1 MASFQ
6 KELIGMPNDFHN
18 NSELSLET
26 NQHINMEIDLL
37 LEAVYRLSGFD
48 FRQYNRSSIS
58 RRIYNRMRISNIPTV
73 SRLLEKVI
81 HEEGFLEQ
89 LLNDFSINVTE
100 MFRNPSFFKAFR
112 KEVIPYLRNYTE
124 IRIWHAGCATGE
136 EVYSMAILLQEE
148 GLLEKS
154 VIYATDMNEHV
165 LEKARQGAFPIQKM
179 QAYTKN
185 YMLAGGIDAFSEYY
199 STDYQ
204 YAYFHPSLLKNIIFA
219 QHNLVT
225 DQSFNEFHVIM
236 CRNVLIYF
244 SPGLQSQVHRLFYDS
259 LSPDGF
265 LCLGDKETLRC
276 EGINSKYKE
285 IVGNERIYQKLY

>member
-1 MASFQ
+1 MDRFPLQQ
-6 KELIGMPNDFHN
+6 KTQTDL
-18 NSELSLET
+18 
-26 NQHINMEIDLL
+26 EIDLL
-37 LEAVYRLSGFD
+37 LEAIYRLSGFD

-58 RRIYNRMRISNIPTV
+58 RRIDNRMRMNNIPTI
-73 SRLLEKVI
+73 SRVLEKVI
-81 HEEGFLEQ
+81 HEDRFLEQ

-112 KEVIPYLRNYTE
+112 QEVVPYLRDYPE

-148 GLLEKS
+148 GLMDKA
-154 VIYATDMNEHV
+154 VIYATDMNEQV
-165 LEKARQGAFPIQKM
+165 LEKAKRGVFPINKM

-185 YMLAGGIDAFSEYY
+185 YMLAGGIHAFSEYY
-199 STDYQ
+199 KTDNQ
-204 YAYFHPSLLKNIIFA
+204 YAYFQPSLLKNIIFA

-244 SPGLQSQVHRLFYDS
+244 SSELQNQVHYLFSES
-259 LSPDGF
+259 LSNNGF
-265 LCLGDKETLRC
+265 LCLGDKETIRF
-276 EGINSKYKE
+276 EDIIPKYKE
-285 IVGNERIYQKLY
+285 IVGNEKIYQKIK

>member
-1 MASFQ
+1 ME
-6 KELIGMPNDFHN
+6 KEFHN
-18 NSELSLET
+18 NLELNIENNKHT
-26 NQHINMEIDLL
+26 NMEIDLL
-37 LEAVYRLSGFD
+37 LEAIYRLSGFD
-48 FRQYNRSSIS
+48 FREYNRSSIS
-58 RRIYNRMRISNIPTV
+58 RRIYNRMRVSNIPTIT
-73 SRLLEKVI
+73 RLLEKVI
-81 HEEGFLEQ
+81 HEEVFLEQ
-89 LLNDFSINVTE
+89 VLNDFSINVTE

-112 KEVIPYLRNYTE
+112 KDVIPYLRDFPE

-185 YMLAGGIDAFSEYY
+185 YMLAGGVHAFSEYY
-199 STDYQ
+199 NTDHQ

-244 SPGLQSQVHRLFYDS
+244 SPALQSQVHMLFYDS
-259 LSPDGF
+259 LSQNGF
-265 LCLGDKETLRC
+265 LGLGDKETLRC
-276 EGINSKYKE
+276 EGIISKYKE

>member
-1 MASFQ
+1 MDNQFQ
-6 KELIGMPNDFHN
+6 NFELKQQMNKHAD
-18 NSELSLET
+18 
-26 NQHINMEIDLL
+26 MEIELL
-37 LEAVYRLSGFD
+37 LEAIYRLSGFD

-58 RRIYNRMRISNIPTV
+58 RRIYNRMRVSNIPTI
-73 SRLLEKVI
+73 SRVQEKAI
-81 HEEGFLEQ
+81 HEESFLEQ

-112 KEVIPYLRNYTE
+112 KEVVPYLRQYPE

-148 GLLEKS
+148 GLIDRS

-165 LEKARQGAFPIQKM
+165 LEKAKKGAFSIKKM
-179 QAYTKN
+179 QAYTTN
-185 YMLAGGIDAFSEYY
+185 YMLAGGNHAFSEYY
-199 STDYQ
+199 KTDYQ
-204 YAYFHPSLLKNIIFA
+204 YAYFHPELLKNIIFA

-225 DQSFNEFHVIM
+225 DQSFNEFHVIV

-244 SPGLQSQVHRLFYDS
+244 SPALQSQVHHLFYDS
-259 LSPDGF
+259 LSRDGF

-276 EGINSKYKE
+276 DGIISKYKE
-285 IVGNERIYQKLY
+285 TVAIEKIYQKNRR